1 MSVMISLPTACKAA
15 NDRYQRAYHCIV
27 AGAVPAVRSDRG
39 WEIAE
44 SDIPALAAAVAS
56 RPTRKTAAA
65 A

>member
-1 MSVMISLPTACKAA
+1 MSAMIPLPTACKTAKV
-15 NDRYQRAYHCIV
+15 RYSPAYHCV
-27 AGAVPAVRSDRG
+27 LAGDVPAVRSDRG